1 MDKKIEFLK
10 ELKDLLI
17 KYNATI
23 EFDCGD
29 FSDLDGLYD
38 EKIIA
43 RIDNEKIQLA
53 NGYEADADDL
63 IKTIQK
69 QNFKTI

>member
-1 MDKKIEFLK
+1 MDKKVEFLK

-17 KYNATI
+17 KYHATI

-29 FSDLDGLYD
+29 SSDLYGIYD

-43 RIDNEKIQLA
+43 RIDK
-53 NGYEADADDL
+53 
-63 IKTIQK
+63 
-69 QNFKTI
+69 